1 MTLLGSVSPCEK
13 TYSNYE
19 VLDTYPWLSLSR
31 KCFSQS
37 RVNRLPPQKKQRF
50 NERRFFSII
59 AMAVNNTYNGTTS
72 AQEALAFAVKT
83 YNRAMR
89 EESL

>member
-1 MTLLGSVSPCEK
+1 M
-13 TYSNYE
+13 
-19 VLDTYPWLSLSR
+19 
-31 KCFSQS
+31 
-37 RVNRLPPQKKQRF
+37 NRLPPQKKQRF